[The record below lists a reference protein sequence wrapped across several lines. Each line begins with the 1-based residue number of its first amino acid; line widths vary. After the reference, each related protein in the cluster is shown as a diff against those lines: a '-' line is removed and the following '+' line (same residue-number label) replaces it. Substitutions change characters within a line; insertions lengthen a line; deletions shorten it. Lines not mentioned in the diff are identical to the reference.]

1 MYKKKIFKIFFIF
14 LFLLTIILFAYF
26 KLKLNQTTNIQDEN
40 EDLIYNSNVIKDVEY
55 KTKDKDGNEYFIL
68 ADEGEIDY
76 SNPSIIFLTKVSALV
91 KLSNSDEVTIFSD
104 FGKYNTENNDTIFSK
119 NVIINYL
126 DNKITGEYLDFSLK
140 RNLMIISKNVIYS
153 NLESVLKAD
162 VIEIDIKTKNSKIFM
177 HNKEKK
183 VNIKQ
188 NKNGNN

>member
-1 MYKKKIFKIFFIF
+1 MYKKKIVKIFFIF

-26 KLKLNQTTNIQDEN
+26 KLKFNKTTNFKDEN

-68 ADEGEIDY
+68 ANEGEIDY

-126 DNKITGEYLDFSLK
+126 DNKITSEYLDFSLK

-183 VNIKQ
+183 VNIKH